1 MTDGTEFQ
9 SPTQGPLPTPAPGGD
24 YDEEEEMRRA
34 IAESMKS
41 HQQETVQATK
51 RADMDALNDI
61 FGSPG
66 HTPQQQPPPPPP
78 APIGGG
84 SQFGSVPGANLS
96 FGGGRSD
103 LDGDRVL
110 DPVHRN
116 IDRENYGES
125 NAIAINAQDQL
136 NRRIEL
142 MSLAGNQGPAGE
154 CLPSCQHSNC
164 KGRPWLRVLW
174 FPVYCMLVCP
184 GHLAY
189 RWPLTASLHV
199 CACLHA
205 CTCVWLVVVW
215 GLCARLCAWVSVLS
229 DTQST
234 GTAPPASSP
243 PAPAPSATYGSP
255 PVKVMSDLQDIFGP
269 STMAAGSPPAYGSPP
284 AASADLGDLM
294 SASSPSPAGTG
305 GGLNIAAPGASP
317 AQLQQWFLRLTVNKE
332 VDCPPGSL
340 AKHIPGLKR
349 EM

>member
-1 MTDGTEFQ
+1 MHTCTQVMEANTAMTDGTEFQ

-66 HTPQQQPPPPPP
+66 HPPQQQPPPPPP

-84 SQFGSVPGANLS
+84 SPFGSVPGANLS

-116 IDRENYGES
+116 IDKENYGES

-154 CLPSCQHSNC
+154 CLPSCQHSQLHEPPLDAC
-164 KGRPWLRVLW
+164 LVLFSVLHASLPWSSRIS
-174 FPVYCMLVCP
+174 FAAD
-184 GHLAY
+184 G
-189 RWPLTASLHV
+189 LTACLCVFARVHLRLGCRGPGFV
-199 CACLHA
+199 CAPVCL
-205 CTCVWLVVVW
+205 CVCLV
-215 GLCARLCAWVSVLS
+215 
-229 DTQST
+229 
-234 GTAPPASSP
+234 
-243 PAPAPSATYGSP
+243 
-255 PVKVMSDLQDIFGP
+255 
-269 STMAAGSPPAYGSPP
+269 
-284 AASADLGDLM
+284 
-294 SASSPSPAGTG
+294 
-305 GGLNIAAPGASP
+305 
-317 AQLQQWFLRLTVNKE
+317 
-332 VDCPPGSL
+332 
-340 AKHIPGLKR
+340 
-349 EM
+349 